1 MQGMLHN
8 SVPITRRNDRTIDSR
23 RSDPDG
29 IISGVSGILQ
39 ASARENN
46 SVHNHIMRVASAV
59 NRKAKREAEIAAVV
73 DGNKSHR
80 IMGHQSYSSPHKSIT
95 SNDMVSRLRS
105 LRHHESCAKSQISL
119 TNQR

>member
-1 MQGMLHN
+1 M
-8 SVPITRRNDRTIDSR
+8 TRRNDKTIDSR

-59 NRKAKREAEIAAVV
+59 NRKAKREAEIAAVC
-73 DGNKSHR
+73 DGNNSHR
-80 IMGHQSYSSPHKSIT
+80 VNYTSPHRSIT
-95 SNDMVSRLRS
+95 SNDMAARLRS